1 MGNEGTRLDVSGS
14 AIAEQVMGR
23 EAHAAGNET
32 VFETKPKN
40 EETRIC
46 ALISAGSVV
55 RLSQ

>member
-40 EETRIC
+40 EETRI
-46 ALISAGSVV
+46 
-55 RLSQ
+55 